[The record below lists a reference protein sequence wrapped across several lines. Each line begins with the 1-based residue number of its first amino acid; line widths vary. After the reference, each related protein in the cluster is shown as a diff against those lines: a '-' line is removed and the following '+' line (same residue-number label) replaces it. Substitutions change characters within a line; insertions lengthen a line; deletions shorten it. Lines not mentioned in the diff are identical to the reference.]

1 VEGMGAHRQAE
12 EVQKWGCWAVCNLT
26 SSTPANQARA
36 AEAGAI
42 EAVVEGMGA
51 HRQAEKVQDYGCWA
65 LSQFSQQADLAM
77 RMALAGA
84 DECVR
89 SAMQAA
95 NAMSET
101 KSRAQEI
108 LAKLVVPP
116 VECRAG
122 DRLRVTACEQRA
134 RNASINR
141 ILISGMIDLL
151 GETGEVLE
159 VTPIAVKL
167 RHDVRGAA
175 CAHWWGHG
183 ALQQSAAE
191 VDAMKVSRQWRTRGG
206 AVLGGPAPVMCL

>member
-1 VEGMGAHRQAE
+1 MKPSSPIFGPRQLLGGAIEAVVEGMRAHRQAE
-12 EVQKWGCWAVCNLT
+12 EVQKEGCDT
-26 SSTPANQARA
+26 
-36 AEAGAI
+36 
-42 EAVVEGMGA
+42 
-51 HRQAEKVQDYGCWA
+51 
-65 LSQFSQQADLAM
+65 LSQFSQQADLAL

-84 DECVR
+84 EECVR

-95 NAMSET
+95 NAMAET
-101 KSRAQEI
+101 KSRAQEL
-108 LAKLVVPP
+108 LAKLVVPL

-134 RNASINR
+134 RNASINH
-141 ILISGMIDLL
+141 ILTSSMIDLL

-175 CAHWWGHG
+175 CEHWWGHG

-191 VDAMKVSRQWRTRGG
+191 IDAMKVSRQWRTRRG